1 MAQAQYQKRMA
12 HVCRSGMPEFRQCML
27 VVKAVVALERKESV
41 KSVPPR
47 GHPRRQTPEVSSS
60 EGFPC
65 EERRSRADWRACWAA
80 GLRRFSGE

>member
-1 MAQAQYQKRMA
+1 
-12 HVCRSGMPEFRQCML
+12 
-27 VVKAVVALERKESV
+27 VVALERKESV

-65 EERRSRADWRACWAA
+65 EERRSRADSRACWAA
-80 GLRRFSGE
+80 GLRRFSGEWSVVDIRIKVFSKLS